1 MAYFA
6 KITNGIVESVIRV
19 ENSELLDQNNVEQE
33 SLGLAFIA
41 SLGLD
46 GEWVQTSFN
55 STFRKKYANP
65 EDTYDAINDV
75 FISPKP
81 FHSWVLDENF
91 DWQAPVAHPTDN
103 RKYWWDEATLNWVP
117 QTEE

>member
-6 KITNGIVESVIRV
+6 KIVNGTVESIIKV
-19 ENSELLDQNNVEQE
+19 ENSILLDQNNVEQE
-33 SLGLAFIA
+33 NLGLAFIA
-41 SLGLD
+41 SLGLV
-46 GEWVQTSFN
+46 GTWVQTSFN
-55 STFRKKYANP
+55 NNFRKKYANP

-81 FHSWVLDENF
+81 FPSWTLDVNF

-103 RKYWWDEATLNWVP
+103 KKYWWNEETLNWVL
-117 QTEE
+117 QIEQ